1 MTSWI
6 RVAPKKKQ
14 EEVRSL
20 FFKLEEGEF
29 CSQFIQYL
37 YSKLYADSLG
47 RPLITYDRSNPISAN
62 FPLIQGTFQTT
73 GTFSDAMMPN
83 VTMIAQR
90 DMGKI
95 FPYVNGLTR
104 DELRSKASEFLQWN
118 SATLSSIN
126 SLKTQ
131 SKVPEICDVGVH
143 IRSPESRERVP
154 VSAYIGAITE
164 VYNRLKKATIDVFV
178 ASENQLVL
186 QDFLSKVPSTWRIHV
201 IQSSNPNV
209 SGFSHVSFD
218 RQPQRIRQATYNEFL
233 ASLACL
239 QTCENLIT
247 TLSSDVGRFLFLTN
261 EIMTHFR
268 SMDVP
273 VFTPF

>member
-29 CSQFIQYL
+29 CSQFNQYF

-73 GTFSDAMMPN
+73 GTFSDAMVPN

-90 DMGKI
+90 DMAKI
-95 FPYVNGLTR
+95 FPYINELSK
-104 DELRSKASEFLQWN
+104 DELRLKAVEFLQWN
-118 SATLSSIN
+118 SETLASVKA
-126 SLKTQ
+126 LKTQ
-131 SKVPEICDVGVH
+131 NHVPETCDVGVH
-143 IRSPESRERVP
+143 IRAPESRDRLP
-154 VSAYIGAITE
+154 VSAYIAAITE
-164 VYNRLKKATIDVFV
+164 VYNRLKKNTINVFV

-186 QDFLSKVPSTWRIHV
+186 QDFLSKVPSTWKIHM

-209 SGFSHVSFD
+209 SGFSQLSFD
-218 RQPQRIRQATYNEFL
+218 RQPQRIRLVTYNEFL
-233 ASLACL
+233 ANLACL

-247 TLSSDVGRFLFLTN
+247 TLSSDVGRFLYLTN
-261 EIMTHFR
+261 EVMTHFR
-268 SMDVP
+268 SMDMP